1 MGSGVSS
8 IGAPTQQLR
17 CPENYDEDDFVK
29 ILRLYDRLDSDGNMI
44 VEEDELGQIATH
56 HVNNKKKMLQIKL
69 SQNEALKKQT
79 ILQLKV
85 ELEQNKKN
93 LEMRYEEKN

>member
-17 CPENYDEDDFVK
+17 CPGNYDEDDFAK

-56 HVNNKKKMLQIKL
+56 HVNNKKKILMPI
-69 SQNEALKKQT
+69 ALKQHIAVYT
-79 ILQLKV
+79 IHKSYFSYSHM
-85 ELEQNKKN
+85 NICWTN
-93 LEMRYEEKN
+93 